1 MLGASL
7 SFVLMQ
13 AAVKYGRAR
22 GLDTSEVMFF
32 RTAPGLPLLFWLL
45 RRQGH
50 GLMPSRP
57 LDVAARSALGTL
69 AMSTNFVSMLWLSLA
84 QFSTLGLSQPVFV
97 ALLAPLL
104 LGEPPRVHVFVAMA
118 LASAGAYVLIA
129 PGLEAGE
136 LALGPTLLGLS
147 SAVFSAFAHVWVRK
161 ATAHEPPERVVFHF
175 AALVALG
182 SLATGLTRGHFT
194 DLPHALGSSALG
206 LAVLG
211 MAFFGTL
218 GQVLMTRAYLHGDAA
233 SVSMVGYA
241 SVGFA
246 MLADIAVFDVFPAT
260 TALIGA
266 FLMIV
271 SGVILVRGTH
281 RAAMDDALEES
292 RTH

>member
-1 MLGASL
+1 
-7 SFVLMQ
+7 
-13 AAVKYGRAR
+13 
-22 GLDTSEVMFF
+22 
-32 RTAPGLPLLFWLL
+32 
-45 RRQGH
+45 
-50 GLMPSRP
+50 
-57 LDVAARSALGTL
+57 
-69 AMSTNFVSMLWLSLA
+69 
-84 QFSTLGLSQPVFV
+84 
-97 ALLAPLL
+97 
-104 LGEPPRVHVFVAMA
+104 
-118 LASAGAYVLIA
+118 
-129 PGLEAGE
+129 
-136 LALGPTLLGLS
+136 
-147 SAVFSAFAHVWVRK
+147 
-161 ATAHEPPERVVFHF
+161 
-175 AALVALG
+175 
-182 SLATGLTRGHFT
+182 
-194 DLPHALGSSALG
+194 
-206 LAVLG
+206 